1 MAQGFI
7 APRRIDGPFSSG
19 IFSLT
24 FSGHGGPRGTE
35 TTENETVNGG
45 GGGQLNTQNRKT
57 EGDALLPEGPPA
69 GPSRECGCRP
79 CPHTGFTPVSPAPG
93 MAPEP
98 SQCAL
103 LSAVCEPR
111 LQHQAPRGPR
121 SHPRRVPMRLC
132 RQSWGSFG
140 KGTVVPEGHPQAPT
154 LALGQGGI
162 GLQGTSESREPTGAG
177 AGGRSSGR
185 GGGRPAPRLQAPPG
199 RGPQRTPG
207 SLRWDRLQVPGSLR
221 SREGPQTPA
230 SSHLPSARNTQTS
243 LILQSRAIKRKPR
256 AALP

>member
-1 MAQGFI
+1 M
-7 APRRIDGPFSSG
+7 PS
-19 IFSLT
+19 
-24 FSGHGGPRGTE
+24 
-35 TTENETVNGG
+35 V
-45 GGGQLNTQNRKT
+45 
-57 EGDALLPEGPPA
+57 PPA
-69 GPSRECGCRP
+69 ALQAA
-79 CPHTGFTPVSPAPG
+79 GFTPVSPAPG
-93 MAPEP
+93 MAPE
-98 SQCAL
+98 
-103 LSAVCEPR
+103 SAVCTAVRGERAR

-132 RQSWGSFG
+132 RRSWGSFG

-162 GLQGTSESREPTGAG
+162 GLQGTSEPTGAG

-207 SLRWDRLQVPGSLR
+207 SLRWDRLQVPGSLP
-221 SREGPQTPA
+221 SREGPQIPA
-230 SSHLPSARNTQTS
+230 SSHLPSAGNTQTS